1 VSSMSVPSHPKAS
14 FRNRLDNGDFLS
26 LTVWAG
32 KADPTAEVVTVQ
44 IRRLNGD
51 VWETVGRLA
60 AYRTADGNY
69 SQLPERTTQKPQDE
83 SCTPKE
89 LKKEIDHHQSK
100 TCAVRETP
108 RRAIRGFLAP
118 FFVSCCGGIFR
129 CVSTAVFVWR

>member
-1 VSSMSVPSHPKAS
+1 MSSMSVPSHPKVS

-32 KADPTAEVVTVQ
+32 KSDPNAEVITVQ

-69 SQLPERTTQKPQDE
+69 SQLPERAAQKPQDE
-83 SCTPKE
+83 HSR
-89 LKKEIDHHQSK
+89 S
-100 TCAVRETP
+100 ET
-108 RRAIRGFLAP
+108 
-118 FFVSCCGGIFR
+118 
-129 CVSTAVFVWR
+129 

>member
-1 VSSMSVPSHPKAS
+1 MSAPSHPKAG

-32 KADPTAEVVTVQ
+32 KSDPNAEVITVQ

-69 SQLPERTTQKPQDE
+69 SQLPERV
-83 SCTPKE
+83 TPK
-89 LKKEIDHHQSK
+89 
-100 TCAVRETP
+100 
-108 RRAIRGFLAP
+108 AP
-118 FFVSCCGGIFR
+118 EGNY
-129 CVSTAVFVWR
+129 

>member
-1 VSSMSVPSHPKAS
+1 MSSMSVPSHPKVS

-32 KADPTAEVVTVQ
+32 KSDSNAEVITVQ

-69 SQLPERTTQKPQDE
+69 SQLPERAAQKPQDE
-83 SCTPKE
+83 HSR
-89 LKKEIDHHQSK
+89 S
-100 TCAVRETP
+100 ET
-108 RRAIRGFLAP
+108 
-118 FFVSCCGGIFR
+118 
-129 CVSTAVFVWR
+129 